1 MTRPIDTLL
10 FDFGGT
16 LDADGIAWKERFHVH
31 YRAEGLDVE
40 AEAFAPVFYAADD
53 PLVGGLPM
61 DADLEA
67 TVERLTV
74 NLEDALERRGVAAR
88 DSARGRRV
96 ALRFLA
102 DAAAA
107 FRRNRPLVEALGG
120 RYRLGIVSNFY
131 GNLDAVCR
139 GAGLAPLIAVDR
151 RQPARRRREARSRHL
166 PRRARAARRRAG
178 NDALRRQFAEARP
191 SRRPRARHAL
201 PLGRARRGAG
211 RRGPV
216 PITRRWRGLDELRGR
231 LL

>member
-16 LDADGIAWKERFHVH
+16 LDADGVAWKERFHAH
-31 YRAEGLDVE
+31 YRAEGLDVA

-74 NLEDALERRGVAAR
+74 NLEDALEQRGVAGR

-96 ALRFLA
+96 AARFLA
-102 DAAAA
+102 EADAA
-107 FRRNRPLVEALGG
+107 FRRNRPLLEALGG

-139 GAGLAPLIAVDR
+139 GAGLKPLITVIADSQRVGAEKPDPAIFRAALEPLGAAPATTLFVGNSLKRDR
-151 RQPARRRREARSRHL
+151 AG
-166 PRRARAARRRAG
+166 ARALGMRFLWIAPAAAQAAETNLDHAAVAR
-178 NDALRRQFAEARP
+178 F
-191 SRRPRARHAL
+191 
-201 PLGRARRGAG
+201 
-211 RRGPV
+211 
-216 PITRRWRGLDELRGR
+216 DELGE
-231 LL
+231 LLA